1 MLNMLLSAT
10 ALTLSAALSIPVV
23 VFATE
28 CIAATALRRKP
39 IAEPIAG
46 RLGKRPAIAI
56 LVPAHNEE
64 GGISK
69 TLHSIKAEML
79 ADDRLIVV
87 ADNCTDRTAEFARM
101 AGAEVVERKNER
113 ERGKGFALHTGVLYL
128 AKSPPA
134 IVVIVDADCILKP
147 GALERLAGMAAATD
161 GPVQACYLMTSPSDT
176 RLDLAVREFAF
187 VVKNRVRP
195 LGLSKLGLPCQLT
208 GSGMAFPW
216 SVLNAANLSNDN
228 LVEDMKLGLDLARLG
243 HPPRFCAEALVL
255 SEFPQSSAGSTTQ
268 NRRWESGHLA
278 MIRTAIRTLT
288 QRRVLGNPGLVAMV
302 LDIMVPPLA
311 LLVLLLG
318 AVFAFSAVLFLAG
331 VGTLAFA
338 VSLINLLLVTVGI
351 AAAWLAY
358 GTKLLPLG
366 KLYRIPLY
374 ALRKVAFYARI
385 FRGGSAGGWIRTD
398 RSRGD

>member
-1 MLNMLLSAT
+1 MLNTLLSGT
-10 ALTLSAALSIPVV
+10 ALTLSATLSLPVA
-23 VFATE
+23 VFAAE
-28 CIAATALRRKP
+28 CLAATMLGRKP
-39 IAEPIAG
+39 AAG
-46 RLGKRPAIAI
+46 LSGKRPAIAI

-64 GGISK
+64 GGLST

-87 ADNCTDRTAEFARM
+87 ADNCTDRTAEFARI
-101 AGAEVVERKNER
+101 AGAEVVERHDETQ
-113 ERGKGFALHTGVLYL
+113 RGKGFALHAGVLYL
-128 AKSPPA
+128 AKIPPP

-147 GALERLAGMAAATD
+147 GALDRLAGMAAATN
-161 GPVQACYLMTSPSDT
+161 GPVQACYLMTSPSGT

-187 VVKNRVRP
+187 VVKNRLRP

-216 SVLNAANLSNDN
+216 SVLSAANLSNDH

-243 HPPRFCAEALVL
+243 KAPSFCADALVL
-255 SEFPQSSAGSTTQ
+255 SEFPHSRVGSAIQ

-278 MIRTAIRTLT
+278 MIRTAIGTLAK
-288 QRRVLGNPGLVAMV
+288 RGALGHAGLVAMV

-318 AVFAFSAVLFLAG
+318 SVFAFSALLFLAG

-338 VSLINLLLVTVGI
+338 VSLINLLLVTVAI
-351 AAAWLAY
+351 AAAWLAH

-374 ALRKVAFYARI
+374 AIRKVGFYASI
-385 FRGGSAGGWIRTD
+385 CRGNSAGGWIRTD
-398 RSRGD
+398 RRHSD